1 MKGVLA
7 AIIGDVSLNGLVT
20 MYESLT
26 QRKLK
31 AILKVHK
38 TDANDALAVANAA
51 LQIDLKCSKPKTI
64 DQQGLHFLETSRQL
78 LTRSMVS
85 IGLYWN
91 RSNYMIFRYG
101 FCILVRPHH

>member
-78 LTRSMVS
+78 LTRSMV
-85 IGLYWN
+85 LY
-91 RSNYMIFRYG
+91 
-101 FCILVRPHH
+101 